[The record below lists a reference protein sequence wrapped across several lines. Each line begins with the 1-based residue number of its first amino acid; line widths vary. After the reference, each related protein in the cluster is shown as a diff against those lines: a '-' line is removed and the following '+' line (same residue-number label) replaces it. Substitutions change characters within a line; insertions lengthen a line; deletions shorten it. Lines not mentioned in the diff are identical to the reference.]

1 MKFQGVVYRAHNPLW
16 SWAPTSGEGARL
28 HGGRFNRAGVPTLYT
43 SLSPVTA
50 LREASSLPR
59 PLQPILLCAYR
70 VDAEPV
76 FDALDASQ
84 RAALGVTDEDL
95 RCPNWEREM
104 LEGSVPASQKLA
116 DRLVAAGYV
125 GLRTPSFAQGA
136 GPDDLNLVLWRW
148 GDQLP
153 SRVLLIDD
161 ERRLGST

>member
-1 MKFQGVVYRAHNPLW
+1 M
-16 SWAPTSGEGARL
+16 
-28 HGGRFNRAGVPTLYT
+28 
-43 SLSPVTA
+43 
-50 LREASSLPR
+50 
-59 PLQPILLCAYR
+59 
-70 VDAEPV
+70 DAEPV
-76 FDALDASQ
+76 FDALDASH